1 MWMSV
6 TKLAE
11 KCYAHSDASSTLKA
25 RWMNE
30 DLCERGFQMKREGKK
45 GYTPLLKA
53 IGYVR
58 KMEQGKL
65 YWDDAVL
72 ELLK

>member
-1 MWMSV
+1 MLMSV

-11 KCYAHSDASSTLKA
+11 KYYAHMDASSTLKA

-30 DLCERGFQMKREGKK
+30 DLCERGFQMKREGKR
-45 GYTPLLKA
+45 GYEPLLKA
-53 IGYVR
+53 IGYCR
-58 KMEQGKL
+58 KMERGKL

-72 ELLK
+72 EQL